1 MATKLSEG
9 EHMPPI
15 EQAVQA
21 KQQKTNEFLAKR
33 NVVGVGVGFKNRL
46 GEADG
51 EESVVV
57 LVQSKKPLDALREED
72 IIPDEVD
79 GVKTDVVEIGVLRA
93 QQVNPRDRLR
103 PVIQPGA
110 SMAHFRVGA
119 GTLGAVVRKQGTGEV
134 LLLSNNHVFA
144 DSNDAQTG
152 DVILQPS
159 PLDGGSRTADAVARL
174 AEFRRL
180 AYIEE
185 APAPEPEPEPDP
197 EPTPPDPTP
206 TPPDSGCDVV
216 EATVA
221 LANMLAS
228 ISGSSKRVQ
237 STGAAQSET
246 TTTRPSTGATPAEVP
261 LNPDVSLDNLVD
273 AALARPDNPAMFSD
287 EVLQIGRVNGT
298 KAPTLGMIVAKM
310 GRTTGYTEGRVT
322 LLNATVNVQ
331 YDTSRGTRTA
341 RFVEQVITTGMSSSG
356 DSGSLVVDPADNTAV
371 GLLFA
376 GSQTATIFTPIERV
390 LSVFDVEL

>member
-1 MATKLSEG
+1 
-9 EHMPPI
+9 
-15 EQAVQA
+15 
-21 KQQKTNEFLAKR
+21 
-33 NVVGVGVGFKNRL
+33 
-46 GEADG
+46 
-51 EESVVV
+51 
-57 LVQSKKPLDALREED
+57 
-72 IIPDEVD
+72 
-79 GVKTDVVEIGVLRA
+79 
-93 QQVNPRDRLR
+93 
-103 PVIQPGA
+103 
-110 SMAHFRVGA
+110 
-119 GTLGAVVRKQGTGEV
+119 
-134 LLLSNNHVFA
+134 
-144 DSNDAQTG
+144 
-152 DVILQPS
+152 
-159 PLDGGSRTADAVARL
+159 
-174 AEFRRL
+174 
-180 AYIEE
+180 
-185 APAPEPEPEPDP
+185 
-197 EPTPPDPTP
+197 
-206 TPPDSGCDVV
+206 
-216 EATVA
+216 
-221 LANMLAS
+221 MLAS